1 MTSLISLP
9 LFSILLGLSTADKHT
24 APITQNLT
32 EAEVEYANIY
42 WIYNATE
49 RIMPTAQG
57 PSVIDSYPKLDYRF
71 SLPSAERMA
80 GITYVGHASRL
91 RMVLERARHGETLRI
106 GALGGSIT
114 SGHGVGGGEFTYLQ
128 YFMDWLNGAMP
139 AHRRPPSSGGNDAV
153 AAEAALRTGRALRAG
168 GGVGGGWLERRRRR
182 VLLRNKAAKH
192 EFLNGAVPGTMSGYT
207 SSCLTHHLIPG
218 ADLVFVEFA
227 VNDSPLNTWADE
239 GSPRRPL
246 ERLFRKLLNLPSR
259 PAVVLVNMF
268 AMGPSHGNYHHTAE
282 RDFMEFATY
291 YSLPAV
297 SLKAAVLPS
306 AAVAG
311 AAAVSLGA
319 IFNGG
324 LNHPG
329 RGGHVVITELLI
341 TLCLDLLQLNTIQ
354 MGATLA
360 ARGAPGE
367 GSSSAT
373 VAATDSGSSGGPLA
387 MEKLAAVAARPL
399 PHPIFPGNY
408 GATQDTCYIEHQ
420 LQALTQPPV
429 EGWEWTDE
437 GRGKWGYVAMAPGKT
452 LRLKVNTQVKP
463 EGSDGALFEPIIV
476 QISYLQ
482 SYRILGTAKLSCK
495 SGCACEAMTLN
506 AYDPRPVSVAITSD
520 IKVTQHPECC
530 LQLIT
535 GKAAKARAV
544 NASTVR
550 GFSSGWEGTTPTG
563 SFAYK
568 FKLIGLVVGEDPRAT
583 EGTVSFVRGNTAD
596 IFKKVQALRGA
607 SAG

>member
-1 MTSLISLP
+1 MITLLSFP
-9 LFSILLGLSTADKHT
+9 LFSILVGLSTADKHT
-24 APITQNLT
+24 GPIIQNLT
-32 EAEVEYANIY
+32 EAEVEYANMY

-57 PSVIDSYPKLDYRF
+57 PSVIDSYQKLDYRF
-71 SLPSAERMA
+71 LLPLAERMA

-91 RMVLERARHGETLRI
+91 RMVLERARNRETLRI

-139 AHRRPPSSGGNDAV
+139 PRRRPPSSGDDDAV
-153 AAEAALRTGRALRAG
+153 AAEAALRAGRALQAG
-168 GGVGGGWLERRRRR
+168 GGVDGGWLERRRRR

-218 ADLVFVEFA
+218 ADLIFVEFA
-227 VNDSPLNTWADE
+227 VNDSPLNSWAPE
-239 GSPRRPL
+239 GSPRKPL
-246 ERLFRKLLNLPSR
+246 ERLLRKLLNLPSQ

-268 AMGPSHGNYHHTAE
+268 AMGPSHGNYLYTAE

-291 YSLPAV
+291 YSLPTV

-311 AAAVSLGA
+311 AEAVSLGA

-341 TLCLDLLQLNTIQ
+341 TLCLDLLQLNTIR
-354 MGATLA
+354 MAAAIA

-367 GSSSAT
+367 GSTSAN
-373 VAATDSGSSGGPLA
+373 VGAADSGSSGGPLT
-387 MEKLAAVAARPL
+387 MEELAAVAARPL
-399 PHPIFPGNY
+399 PRPIFPGNY

-420 LQALTQPPV
+420 LQDLIQQPV
-429 EGWEWTDE
+429 QGWEWTDE
-437 GRGKWGYVAMAPGKT
+437 GRDKWGYLAMAPGKR
-452 LRLKVNTQVKP
+452 LRLKVNTQVKSVGS
-463 EGSDGALFEPIIV
+463 EGASEPIIV

-482 SYRILGTAKLSCK
+482 SYRILGTAKLSCE
-495 SGCACEAMTLN
+495 SGCTCTAVTLS

-520 IKVTQHPECC
+520 IKVTQHPECL
-530 LQLIT
+530 LQLMT

-544 NASTVR
+544 NASTVS
-550 GFSSGWEGTTPTG
+550 GFSSGWEGASPTG

-568 FKLIGLVVGEDPRAT
+568 FKLIGIVVGEDPGAT

-596 IFKKVQALRGA
+596 LFKQVQALRGA
-607 SAG
+607 LA